1 MSDLKMIGQAS
12 ALFKALGQLD
22 NKSNKSQTVE
32 QRARFYKLHPGLHF
46 PEDWD
51 KLSDNEK
58 EKRLDMLD
66 KIALERDG
74 EK

>member
-1 MSDLKMIGQAS
+1 MSQLKTIAGAS
-12 ALFKALGQLD
+12 ALFKLMSD
-22 NKSNKSQTVE
+22 IDDKSDRSKAIE

-51 KLSDNEK
+51 KLSDDEK

-66 KIALERDG
+66 KIGLERDG
-74 EK
+74 K